1 MSYGDIK
8 KISDFNML
16 YSFMKK
22 RPQDFSCDEAKA
34 LLEMSKD
41 PTDKRSP
48 CMKNFKLLFCGM
60 ILATTFFSG
69 HSGAVI
75 LDDHGRPY
83 RVSQES
89 EARDSVPTLREVISS
104 IVQTSNIMSGGSR
117 LTIGR
122 MSVSGV
128 GCEVVMDEEKLT
140 LVFYGKTQMD
150 TSEPGMDEF
159 SVSIPQESKIYTSPA
174 SKNQKAFHVSEKSD
188 SGLKCPD
195 SKPVTEETQ
204 VNVFGDQKQIQF
216 YRYSACAGERLNG
229 YSSILLVCQFR

>member
-1 MSYGDIK
+1 MSYGDIEK
-8 KISDFNML
+8 TSDFNML
-16 YSFMKK
+16 CSIVKK

-75 LDDHGRPY
+75 LDDHGKPY

-89 EARDSVPTLREVISS
+89 ISQDSVPTLREVVSS
-104 IVQTSNIMSGGSR
+104 IVRTSNGVSR

-122 MSVSGV
+122 MSVAGSA
-128 GCEVVMDEEKLT
+128 CEVVMDEEKLT
-140 LVFYGKTQMD
+140 LIFKGKPQMD
-150 TSEPGMDEF
+150 TSEPGMEEF
-159 SVSIPQESKIYTSPA
+159 SVSIPQESKISTGLDSQNHKY
-174 SKNQKAFHVSEKSD
+174 FHVSENSD
-188 SGLKCPD
+188 SGLQCSD
-195 SKPVTEETQ
+195 SKPVTEETE
-204 VNVFGDQKQIQF
+204 VNVFGKQKQIQF
-216 YRYSACAGERLNG
+216 YRYSACAGEKLNG
-229 YSSILLVCQFR
+229 YSSILLVCQFRS